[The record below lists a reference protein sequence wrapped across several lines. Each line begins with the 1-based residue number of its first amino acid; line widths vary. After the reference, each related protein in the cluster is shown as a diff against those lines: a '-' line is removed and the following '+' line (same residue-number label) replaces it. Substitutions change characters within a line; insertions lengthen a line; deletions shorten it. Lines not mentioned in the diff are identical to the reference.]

1 MENQKTINLLENTPN
16 QPPNFRAKHW
26 VEINYDLRGTRNTN
40 SRIKFKNSILNSSLC
55 SYSDEYILVK
65 EAITAPNT
73 AATAAYN
80 GNKKGNIWNLCFF

>member
-16 QPPNFRAKHW
+16 QPPNFRARQW

-55 SYSDEYILVK
+55 SYSD
-65 EAITAPNT
+65 
-73 AATAAYN
+73 
-80 GNKKGNIWNLCFF
+80 